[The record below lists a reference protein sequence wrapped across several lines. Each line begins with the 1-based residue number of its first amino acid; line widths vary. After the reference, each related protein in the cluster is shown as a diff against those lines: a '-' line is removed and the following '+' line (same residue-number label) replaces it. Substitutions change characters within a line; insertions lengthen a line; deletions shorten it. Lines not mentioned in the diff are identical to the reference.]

1 MIRRLFKW
9 AVFLIVVAVLAAAW
23 RGDIGWREWV
33 NDQEWASEVDWP
45 DWLNMHDPA
54 QYNLADLDSQV
65 SSVVSATLDYSRA
78 RRDLLEMPA
87 DEAPDIQLERI
98 DAVFRAWKSSIEAME
113 GLSSVSG
120 SLSDEMGLSNPSGFT
135 QVKGS
140 VGEVALAG
148 LFIPFSRSGGPSSVL
163 VAQVGK
169 PEDCPDGS
177 LVDTAISLIPG
188 VPESSVSLG
197 AVKAMHDNLGEGI
210 EFTNALD
217 TALDNGDITYEEM
230 LWARREWL
238 AGNSPRQ
245 MLYEGSKTVMG
256 GFIGAGAGVLTAAV
270 LAATGAVTLPWWGPM
285 ALATLAGFAGGKLV
299 DYLFIP
305 AGPPKGSVAIYAGQA
320 RDKVLIPAN
329 TCGTLVVNSSDAVPV
344 AVEDVEFDAEF
355 EHWLNLPEEPP
366 QEEFEPTTVELTT
379 EPSAVGQTCSDIIGL
394 NRSVSHLGGGVVR
407 VQVSTIPEVAGC
419 TVDFSGQLASDR
431 TQLSSGGV
439 SASLTT
445 PGSFQLSGPAH
456 GKFTLAGT
464 LTHLS
469 TSVALDH
476 TFDQPN
482 PPVTGIE
489 LLDRSTAIEAESTLP
504 LANRLVRVFY
514 GDGSQNLLT
523 SSQDESLRW
532 NHVNGP
538 GGLNGTVFSSN
549 EAGQATLE
557 VAHAVDGTSASDV
570 LVVTINDAVAS
581 TTVAPTTVASTTVAS
596 TTMASTT
603 VASTTMA
610 PTTVASTTMASTTV
624 ASTTMASTTV
634 APTASVATGSFRA
647 TGSFVE
653 TDSLEEGLNFAQ
665 QGIEGSFSWEHS
677 VTSNSVELAYSAET
691 EKITGTYSI
700 DWQVRYVW
708 DFTEEGLSSTC
719 TYSIITSGR
728 ILPAG
733 TSYDTAS
740 GVAKGTAEN
749 VTLSATEGA
758 CEGFMQGL
766 DALFA
771 SVPLEVPW
779 SATVVDGTVSG
790 EFNSMPF
797 SATIDQD
804 D

>member
-188 VPESSVSLG
+188 VPESSVSAG
-197 AVKAMHDNLGEGI
+197 AVQAMHDNLGEGI
-210 EFTNALD
+210 EFTNALN
-217 TALDNGDITYEEM
+217 TALDNGEITYEEM

-238 AGNSPRQ
+238 TGNSPRQ

-270 LAATGAVTLPWWGPM
+270 LTVTGIATLPWWGPM

-581 TTVAPTTVASTTVAS
+581 TT
-596 TTMASTT
+596 
-603 VASTTMA
+603 MA
-610 PTTVASTTMASTTV
+610 PTTMASTTMASTTV

-665 QGIEGSFSWEHS
+665 QGIEGSISLENS

-700 DWQVRYVW
+700 DWQARYVW

>member
-445 PGSFQLSGPAH
+445 PGSFQLSGPSH

-581 TTVAPTTVASTTVAS
+581 TTVAPTTVASTT
-596 TTMASTT
+596 
-603 VASTTMA
+603 
-610 PTTVASTTMASTTV
+610 
-624 ASTTMASTTV
+624 MASTTV

-653 TDSLEEGLNFAQ
+653 TDSLGEGLNFAQ
-665 QGIEGSFSWEHS
+665 QGIEGSFSLENS

>member
-188 VPESSVSLG
+188 VPESSVSAG
-197 AVKAMHDNLGEGI
+197 AVQAMHDNLGEGI
-210 EFTNALD
+210 EFTNALN
-217 TALDNGDITYEEM
+217 TALDNGKITEEEM

-238 AGNSPRQ
+238 TGNSPRQ

-270 LAATGAVTLPWWGPM
+270 LAATGIATLPWWGPM

-355 EHWLNLPEEPP
+355 ERWLNLPEEPP

-581 TTVAPTTVASTTVAS
+581 TTVAPTTVASTTVAP
-596 TTMASTT
+596 TTM
-603 VASTTMA
+603 
-610 PTTVASTTMASTTV
+610 ASTTMASTTM
-624 ASTTMASTTV
+624 ASTTMASTTMASTTMASTTM

-653 TDSLEEGLNFAQ
+653 TDSLGEGLNFAQ
-665 QGIEGSFSWEHS
+665 QGIEGSISLENS

-700 DWQVRYVW
+700 DWQARYVW

>member
-188 VPESSVSLG
+188 VPESSVSAG
-197 AVKAMHDNLGEGI
+197 AVQAMHDNLGEGI
-210 EFTNALD
+210 EFTNALN
-217 TALDNGDITYEEM
+217 TALDNGEITYEEM

-238 AGNSPRQ
+238 TGNSPRQ

-270 LAATGAVTLPWWGPM
+270 LTVTGIATLPWWGPM

-355 EHWLNLPEEPP
+355 ERWLNLPEEPP

-581 TTVAPTTVASTTVAS
+581 TTVAPTTVASTTMAS
-596 TTMASTT
+596 TTM
-603 VASTTMA
+603 
-610 PTTVASTTMASTTV
+610 
-624 ASTTMASTTV
+624 

-665 QGIEGSFSWEHS
+665 QGIEGSISLENS

-700 DWQVRYVW
+700 DWQARYVW

>member
-188 VPESSVSLG
+188 VPESSVSAG
-197 AVKAMHDNLGEGI
+197 AVQAMHDKLGEGI
-210 EFTNALD
+210 KFTNALN
-217 TALDNGDITYEEM
+217 TALDNGEITYEEM

-270 LAATGAVTLPWWGPM
+270 LAATGIATLPWWGPM

-344 AVEDVEFDAEF
+344 AVENVEFDAEF
-355 EHWLNLPEEPP
+355 ERWLNLPEEPP

-603 VASTTMA
+603 VASTT
-610 PTTVASTTMASTTV
+610 
-624 ASTTMASTTV
+624 V

-665 QGIEGSFSWEHS
+665 QGTEGSISLENS

-700 DWQVRYVW
+700 DWQARYVW

>member
-188 VPESSVSLG
+188 VPESSVSAG
-197 AVKAMHDNLGEGI
+197 AVQAMHDNLGEGI
-210 EFTNALD
+210 EFTNALN
-217 TALDNGDITYEEM
+217 TALDNGEITYEEM

-238 AGNSPRQ
+238 TGNSPRQ

-270 LAATGAVTLPWWGPM
+270 LTVTGIATLPWWGPM

-355 EHWLNLPEEPP
+355 ERWLNLPEEPP

-581 TTVAPTTVASTTVAS
+581 TTVAPTTMAS

-603 VASTTMA
+603 M
-610 PTTVASTTMASTTV
+610 
-624 ASTTMASTTV
+624 

-665 QGIEGSFSWEHS
+665 QGIEGSISLEHS

-700 DWQVRYVW
+700 DWQARYVW

-771 SVPLEVPW
+771 SVPLEFPW

>member
-210 EFTNALD
+210 KFTNALD

-596 TTMASTT
+596 TT
-603 VASTTMA
+603 
-610 PTTVASTTMASTTV
+610 
-624 ASTTMASTTV
+624 V

-653 TDSLEEGLNFAQ
+653 TDSLEEVLNFAQ
-665 QGIEGSFSWEHS
+665 QGIEGSISLENS

>member
-188 VPESSVSLG
+188 VPESSVSAG
-197 AVKAMHDNLGEGI
+197 AVQAMHDKLGEGI
-210 EFTNALD
+210 EFTNALN
-217 TALDNGDITYEEM
+217 TALDNGEITYEEM

-238 AGNSPRQ
+238 TGNSPRQ

-270 LAATGAVTLPWWGPM
+270 LTVTGIATLPWWGPM

-355 EHWLNLPEEPP
+355 ERWLNLPEEPP

-549 EAGQATLE
+549 ETGQATLE

-581 TTVAPTTVASTTVAS
+581 TTVAPTTVASTT
-596 TTMASTT
+596 
-603 VASTTMA
+603 MA
-610 PTTVASTTMASTTV
+610 PTTMASTTV

-665 QGIEGSFSWEHS
+665 QGIEGSISLENS

-700 DWQVRYVW
+700 DWQARYVW

-771 SVPLEVPW
+771 SVPLEFPW

>member
-177 LVDTAISLIPG
+177 LVDTAISLTPG

-197 AVKAMHDNLGEGI
+197 TVQAMHDNLGEGI
-210 EFTNALD
+210 EFTNALN
-217 TALDNGDITYEEM
+217 TALDNDKITEEQM

-238 AGNSPRQ
+238 TGNSPRQ

-270 LAATGAVTLPWWGPM
+270 LTVTGTVTLPWWGPM

-557 VAHAVDGTSASDV
+557 VAHTVDGTSASDV

-581 TTVAPTTVASTTVAS
+581 TTVAPTTMASTTMAS

-603 VASTTMA
+603 VASTTM
-610 PTTVASTTMASTTV
+610 
-624 ASTTMASTTV
+624 

-653 TDSLEEGLNFAQ
+653 TDSLGESLNFAQ
-665 QGIEGSFSWEHS
+665 QGTEFSFSWEYS

-700 DWQVRYVW
+700 DWQARYVW

-749 VTLSATEGA
+749 VTLSALEGEGA
-758 CEGFMQGL
+758 CEGLMQGL

-790 EFNSMPF
+790 EFYSMPF
-797 SATIDQD
+797 SATIEQD

>member
-188 VPESSVSLG
+188 VPESSVSAG
-197 AVKAMHDNLGEGI
+197 AVQAMHDKLGEGI
-210 EFTNALD
+210 EFTNALN
-217 TALDNGDITYEEM
+217 TALDNGEITYEEM

-238 AGNSPRQ
+238 TGNSPRQ

-270 LAATGAVTLPWWGPM
+270 LTVTGIATLPWWGPM

-355 EHWLNLPEEPP
+355 ERWLNLPEEPP

-581 TTVAPTTVASTTVAS
+581 TTVAPTTVASTT
-596 TTMASTT
+596 
-603 VASTTMA
+603 MA
-610 PTTVASTTMASTTV
+610 PTTMASTTV
-624 ASTTMASTTV
+624 ASTTMASTTM

-653 TDSLEEGLNFAQ
+653 TDSLGEGLNFAQ
-665 QGIEGSFSWEHS
+665 QGIEGSISLENS

-700 DWQVRYVW
+700 DWQARYVW

>member
-188 VPESSVSLG
+188 VPESSVSAG
-197 AVKAMHDNLGEGI
+197 AVQAMHDNLGEGI
-210 EFTNALD
+210 EFTNALN
-217 TALDNGDITYEEM
+217 TALDNGEITEEEM

-238 AGNSPRQ
+238 TGNSPRQ

-270 LAATGAVTLPWWGPM
+270 LTVTGIATLPWWGPM

-355 EHWLNLPEEPP
+355 ERWLNLPEEPP

-581 TTVAPTTVASTTVAS
+581 TTVAPTTVAPTTMAS

-603 VASTTMA
+603 VASTT
-610 PTTVASTTMASTTV
+610 VASTTV
-624 ASTTMASTTV
+624 ASTTV

-653 TDSLEEGLNFAQ
+653 TDSLGEGLNFAQ
-665 QGIEGSFSWEHS
+665 QGIEGSISLENS

-700 DWQVRYVW
+700 DWQARYVW

-797 SATIDQD
+797 SATIEQD

>member
-188 VPESSVSLG
+188 VPESSVSAG

-355 EHWLNLPEEPP
+355 ERWLNLPEEPP

-603 VASTTMA
+603 VA
-610 PTTVASTTMASTTV
+610 
-624 ASTTMASTTV
+624 
-634 APTASVATGSFRA
+634 PTASVATGSFRA

-665 QGIEGSFSWEHS
+665 QGIEGSFSLENS

-700 DWQVRYVW
+700 DWQARYVW

>member
-210 EFTNALD
+210 KFTNALD

-603 VASTTMA
+603 VA
-610 PTTVASTTMASTTV
+610 
-624 ASTTMASTTV
+624 
-634 APTASVATGSFRA
+634 PTASVATGSFRA

-665 QGIEGSFSWEHS
+665 QGIEGSFSLENS

-708 DFTEEGLSSTC
+708 DFTEEGLSATC

>member
-188 VPESSVSLG
+188 VPESSVSAG
-197 AVKAMHDNLGEGI
+197 AVQAMHDNLGEGI
-210 EFTNALD
+210 EFTNALN
-217 TALDNGDITYEEM
+217 TALDNGKITYEEM

-238 AGNSPRQ
+238 TGNSPRQ

-270 LAATGAVTLPWWGPM
+270 LTVTGIATLPWWGPM

-355 EHWLNLPEEPP
+355 ERWLNLPEEPP

-581 TTVAPTTVASTTVAS
+581 TTVAPTTVASTTVAP
-596 TTMASTT
+596 TTVAPTTVASTT
-603 VASTTMA
+603 VASTT
-610 PTTVASTTMASTTV
+610 V
-624 ASTTMASTTV
+624 ASTTV

-653 TDSLEEGLNFAQ
+653 TDSLGEGLNFAQ

-700 DWQVRYVW
+700 DWQARYVW

>member
-188 VPESSVSLG
+188 VPESSVSAG
-197 AVKAMHDNLGEGI
+197 AVQAMHDKLGEGI
-210 EFTNALD
+210 KFTNALN
-217 TALDNGDITYEEM
+217 TALDNGEITYEEM

-238 AGNSPRQ
+238 TGNSPRQ

-270 LAATGAVTLPWWGPM
+270 LAATGIATLPWWGPM

-355 EHWLNLPEEPP
+355 ERWLNLPEEPP

-581 TTVAPTTVASTTVAS
+581 TTVAPTTVASTTVAP
-596 TTMASTT
+596 TT
-603 VASTTMA
+603 VA

-624 ASTTMASTTV
+624 ASTTVASTTVASTTV

-653 TDSLEEGLNFAQ
+653 TDSLGEGLNFAQ

-700 DWQVRYVW
+700 DWQARYVW

-719 TYSIITSGR
+719 TYSIIPSGR

>member
-188 VPESSVSLG
+188 VPESSVSAG

-210 EFTNALD
+210 KFTNALD

-270 LAATGAVTLPWWGPM
+270 LAATGIATLPWWGPM

-355 EHWLNLPEEPP
+355 ERWLNLPEEPP

-603 VASTTMA
+603 M
-610 PTTVASTTMASTTV
+610 
-624 ASTTMASTTV
+624 

-665 QGIEGSFSWEHS
+665 QGIEGSFSLENS

-700 DWQVRYVW
+700 DWQARYVW

>member
-188 VPESSVSLG
+188 VPESSVSVG
-197 AVKAMHDNLGEGI
+197 AVQAMHDKLGEGI
-210 EFTNALD
+210 EFTNALN
-217 TALDNGDITYEEM
+217 TALDNGEITYEEM

-238 AGNSPRQ
+238 TGNSPRQ

-270 LAATGAVTLPWWGPM
+270 LTVTGIATLPWWGPM

-355 EHWLNLPEEPP
+355 ERWLNLPEEPP

-596 TTMASTT
+596 TT
-603 VASTTMA
+603 
-610 PTTVASTTMASTTV
+610 
-624 ASTTMASTTV
+624 V

-665 QGIEGSFSWEHS
+665 QGIEGSISWEHS

-700 DWQVRYVW
+700 DWQARYVW

>member
-188 VPESSVSLG
+188 VPESSVSAG
-197 AVKAMHDNLGEGI
+197 AVQAMHDNLGEGI
-210 EFTNALD
+210 KFTNALN
-217 TALDNGDITYEEM
+217 TALDNGEITYEEM

-238 AGNSPRQ
+238 IGNSPRQ

-270 LAATGAVTLPWWGPM
+270 LTVTGIATLPWWGPM

-355 EHWLNLPEEPP
+355 ERWLNLPEEPP

-596 TTMASTT
+596 TTVASTT
-603 VASTTMA
+603 V
-610 PTTVASTTMASTTV
+610 
-624 ASTTMASTTV
+624 ASTTV

-653 TDSLEEGLNFAQ
+653 TDSLGEGLNFAQ
-665 QGIEGSFSWEHS
+665 QGIEGSFSLENS

-700 DWQVRYVW
+700 DWQARYVW

-771 SVPLEVPW
+771 SVPLEFPW

>member
-188 VPESSVSLG
+188 VPESSVSAG
-197 AVKAMHDNLGEGI
+197 AVQAMHDNLGEGI
-210 EFTNALD
+210 KFTNALN
-217 TALDNGDITYEEM
+217 TALDNGEITYEEM

-238 AGNSPRQ
+238 TGNSPRQ

-270 LAATGAVTLPWWGPM
+270 LAATGIATLPWWGPM

-581 TTVAPTTVASTTVAS
+581 TTVAPTTVASTTVAP
-596 TTMASTT
+596 TT
-603 VASTTMA
+603 VA
-610 PTTVASTTMASTTV
+610 PTTVASTTM

-653 TDSLEEGLNFAQ
+653 TDSLGEGLNFAQ

-700 DWQVRYVW
+700 DWQARYVW

>member
-210 EFTNALD
+210 KFTNALD

-445 PGSFQLSGPAH
+445 PGSFQLSGPSH

-581 TTVAPTTVASTTVAS
+581 TTVAS

-603 VASTTMA
+603 M
-610 PTTVASTTMASTTV
+610 

-665 QGIEGSFSWEHS
+665 QGIEGSFSLENS

>member
-188 VPESSVSLG
+188 VPESSVSAG
-197 AVKAMHDNLGEGI
+197 AVQAMHDKLGEGI
-210 EFTNALD
+210 EFTNALN
-217 TALDNGDITYEEM
+217 TALDNGKITFEEM

-238 AGNSPRQ
+238 TGNSPRQ

-270 LAATGAVTLPWWGPM
+270 LTVTGIATLPWWGPM

-355 EHWLNLPEEPP
+355 ERWLNLPEEPP

-489 LLDRSTAIEAESTLP
+489 LLNRSTAIEAESTLP

-581 TTVAPTTVASTTVAS
+581 TTVAPTTVASTTMAS
-596 TTMASTT
+596 TTM
-603 VASTTMA
+603 
-610 PTTVASTTMASTTV
+610 
-624 ASTTMASTTV
+624 

-665 QGIEGSFSWEHS
+665 QGIEGSISLENS

-700 DWQVRYVW
+700 DWQARYVW